1 MFNCYFSLFLF
12 DGFVMA
18 WSVPAL
24 TFDHFCEMHMLGNDR
39 LMRSILLSVE
49 RSQLSSRG
57 IEDVTIKMLF

>member
-1 MFNCYFSLFLF
+1 
-12 DGFVMA
+12 MA

-24 TFDHFCEMHMLGNDR
+24 TFDHFCEIHMLGNDR

-49 RSQLSSRG
+49 ISQLSSRG